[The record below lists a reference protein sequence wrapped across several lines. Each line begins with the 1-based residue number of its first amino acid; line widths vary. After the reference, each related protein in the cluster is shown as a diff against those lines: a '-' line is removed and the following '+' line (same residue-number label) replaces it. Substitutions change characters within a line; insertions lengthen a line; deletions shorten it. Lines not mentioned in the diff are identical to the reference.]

1 MARRDTGNERGAAAV
16 EFALVSV
23 AFFALLFGTIQF
35 GIWFWSW
42 QQVGHAAREASRV
55 AAVYPTCTTGI
66 EDAGVE
72 ALEGAPLTTKD
83 VSVGVAPT
91 NVGDTITV
99 TVTGSAVDVGFFSF
113 FTPGISKQA
122 VSRVEN
128 IPSGSDVCP

>member
-1 MARRDTGNERGAAAV
+1 MAHRRRDDQGAAAV
-16 EFALVSV
+16 EFALVSIV
-23 AFFALLFGTIQF
+23 FFALLFGIIQF

-66 EDAGVE
+66 EDAGEV
-72 ALEGAPLTTKD
+72 ALEGAP
-83 VSVGVAPT
+83 VSVSAVAVGAAPAA
-91 NVGDTITV
+91 VGDTITV
-99 TVTGSAVDVGFFSF
+99 TVTATAIDLGFFNF
-113 FTPGISKQA
+113 FTPGITKQA